1 MRLGSCE
8 MQRGD
13 AAGASGR
20 VGELLDEAGSCEI
33 GPYSRGIRD
42 VTGD

>member
-13 AAGASGR
+13 AAGASGTQGGLGS
-20 VGELLDEAGSCEI
+20 GELLDEAREL
-33 GPYSRGIRD
+33 
-42 VTGD
+42 

>member
-20 VGELLDEAGSCEI
+20 VGELLDEAREL
-33 GPYSRGIRD
+33 
-42 VTGD
+42 